1 MRLDPRVK
9 ERLKQTFT
17 KEMSIHKNVLTIVS
31 VYALSSEEKNAIVLK
46 FPEFHST
53 TIENEVDPTLLG
65 GFILKQGSK
74 AVDLSLRF
82 VLQTLQKKLV

>member
-9 ERLKQTFT
+9 ERLKQTFVD
-17 KEMSIHKNVLTIVS
+17 EMAMNKS
-31 VYALSSEEKNAIVLK
+31 VLK
-46 FPEFHST
+46 IISTYPLSAEEQKQIMIQFPQFQSST
-53 TIENEVDPTLLG
+53 TENVVDASILG

-74 AVDLSLRF
+74 AVDLSIRF

>member
-9 ERLKQTFT
+9 ERLKQTFVD
-17 KEMSIHKNVLTIVS
+17 EMSVNKQVLTIVS
-31 VYALSSEEKNAIVLK
+31 TYKLSNEEQKAIVGQ
-46 FPEFHST
+46 FPEFQYS
-53 TIENEVDPTLLG
+53 TIENVVDTSLLG

-82 VLQTLQKKLV
+82 ALQTLQKKLV

>member
-9 ERLKQTFT
+9 ERLKQTFVD
-17 KEMSIHKNVLTIVS
+17 EMSANKQVLKIVS
-31 VYALSSEEKNAIVLK
+31 AYPLSSDEKKSIVAH
-46 FPEFHST
+46 FPEFQSS
-53 TIENEVDPTLLG
+53 TIENVVDTSIIG

-82 VLQTLQKKLV
+82 ALQTLQKKLV

>member
-9 ERLKQTFT
+9 ERLKQTFVD
-17 KEMSIHKNVLTIVS
+17 EMAMNKS
-31 VYALSSEEKNAIVLK
+31 VLK
-46 FPEFHST
+46 IISTYPLSAEEQKQIVAHFPEFQST
-53 TIENEVDPTLLG
+53 VTENVVDPSLLG